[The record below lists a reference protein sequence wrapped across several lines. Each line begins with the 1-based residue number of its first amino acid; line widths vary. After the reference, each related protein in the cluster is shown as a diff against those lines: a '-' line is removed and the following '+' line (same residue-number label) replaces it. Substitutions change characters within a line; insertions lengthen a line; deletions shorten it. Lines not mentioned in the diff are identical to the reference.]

1 MRANIQIKPKL
12 AKDLP
17 VEIRKLFVGGIPPN
31 TSFQEFKCYFEDF
44 GELTDALL
52 PLKSVKPNINS
63 GFGFVTFKNP
73 NSALAVLNYSKNHII
88 KAKRVLSKDR
98 N

>member
-1 MRANIQIKPKL
+1 MRANLQVKPKL
-12 AKDLP
+12 TKDLP
-17 VEIRKLFVGGIPPN
+17 DEIRKLFVGGIPPN

-52 PLKSVKPNINS
+52 PLKSVKPTINS

-73 NSALAVLNYSKNHII
+73 VSALAVLNYSKNHTIR
-88 KAKRVLSKDR
+88 AKWVFSKDR